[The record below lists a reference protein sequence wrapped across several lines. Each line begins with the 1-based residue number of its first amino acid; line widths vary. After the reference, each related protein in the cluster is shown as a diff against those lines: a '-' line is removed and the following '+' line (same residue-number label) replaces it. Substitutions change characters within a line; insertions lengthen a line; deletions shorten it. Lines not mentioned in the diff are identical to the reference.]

1 MRWSEISLRG
11 LLNFG
16 EGDIIKYMIKIK
28 KGKNTITN
36 DVAYI
41 AGFFDGEGCIRIKRA
56 NQGGNSY
63 YITAT
68 ITNSNKMILE
78 YIKDIFGG
86 KVREAEKKANKVIYH
101 YELTS
106 SEAVDMIKTLLGFLK
121 EKKEQAE
128 LAINFHEKKEWLS
141 PQAKLRDYQLMSRLK
156 K

>member
-1 MRWSEISLRG
+1 
-11 LLNFG
+11 
-16 EGDIIKYMIKIK
+16 MIKIK
-28 KGKNTITN
+28 SGKQTITN

-41 AGFFDGEGCIRIKRA
+41 AGFFDGEGCVRIKRA

-68 ITNSNKMILE
+68 ITNSNKAILE

-86 KVREAEKKANKVIYH
+86 KVRQAEKKANRVIYH

-106 SEAVDMIKTLLGFLK
+106 AEAVDMLKTLMGFLR
-121 EKKEQAE
+121 EKRPQAE
-128 LAINFHEKKEWLS
+128 LAVDFHNIKEHLK
-141 PQAKLRDYQLMSRLK
+141 PEQKENMYQQMCNLK

>member
-1 MRWSEISLRG
+1 
-11 LLNFG
+11 
-16 EGDIIKYMIKIK
+16 MIKIK

-56 NQGGNSY
+56 SQGGNSY
-63 YITAT
+63 YIWVA
-68 ITNSNKMILE
+68 ITNSNKSILD
-78 YIKDIFGG
+78 YIADIFGG
-86 KVREAEKKANKVIYH
+86 SVKKAEKTPNKTIYH
-101 YELTS
+101 LLITS
-106 SEAVDMIKTLLGFLK
+106 SEATDMLKILLGFLR